1 MDMIWI
7 LVGMP
12 IFSGLY
18 AIHYAKKS
26 GREEEKRPRTCSVE
40 LSRRMVGS
48 SPREGL
54 SMMKG

>member
-12 IFSGLY
+12 IFCGLY
-18 AIHYAKKS
+18 AIHCAEKN
-26 GREEEKRPRTCSVE
+26 GREEEKRPGMCSVE
-40 LSRRMVGS
+40 LSRRMIGS